1 MRFESNYVHTLM
13 LALDVSGYPEN
24 QKQLPEDTQRKVS
37 QWRGTDVH
45 KKTKQESRPA
55 SIVRKGG
62 PHSARVPLRQR
73 SVPQDIDK
81 INVVKKEGEE

>member
-13 LALDVSGYPEN
+13 FALDVSGYPEN
-24 QKQLPEDTQRKVS
+24 KNNHRRTRCAVS
-37 QWRGTDVH
+37 QRRGTDVH

-55 SIVRKGG
+55 SMVCKGG

-73 SVPQDIDK
+73 SVPQDIDEV
-81 INVVKKEGEE
+81 NVVKREGEE